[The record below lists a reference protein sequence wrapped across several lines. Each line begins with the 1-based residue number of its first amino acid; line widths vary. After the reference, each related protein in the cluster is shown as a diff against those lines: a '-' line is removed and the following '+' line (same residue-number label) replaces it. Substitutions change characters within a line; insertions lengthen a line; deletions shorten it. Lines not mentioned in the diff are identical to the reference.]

1 MYISKNTI
9 VYTCIGFLRKKKRMA
24 VVKMLALDIKV
35 NDCKF
40 KQNVNK

>member
-1 MYISKNTI
+1 MCWLSEEKEKDE
-9 VYTCIGFLRKKKRMA
+9 GLA